1 MEAHLGP
8 EALADVAVPPAAG
21 AGATKPA
28 ASATRGS
35 AASAGA
41 KVAPAG
47 GSKLPMVIGAVIVA
61 VVALVAATSLG
72 GGASAPAPA
81 AVLQPE
87 DGSPAAEYA
96 APTEA
101 AE

>member
-8 EALADVAVPPAAG
+8 EALANVAAPPAAG
-21 AGATKPA
+21 ARATKPA

-35 AASAGA
+35 PASAGA

-61 VVALVAATSLG
+61 VAALVAATSLQ
-72 GGASAPAPA
+72 GGASAPTPA

-87 DGSPAAEYA
+87 DGSPATEYA